1 MLRQVSCDLSPE
13 QDAGTAERAYDLAV
27 QVFLVKADSLLA
39 TTYYIGVFN
48 MDYYIHQPFS
58 YTLEVSPHDPL
69 LALLALRRLTPLIFR
84 RRHVVSLQDAT
95 ILCMHAGF
103 SGSF

>member
-1 MLRQVSCDLSPE
+1 VE
-13 QDAGTAERAYDLAV
+13 

-58 YTLEVSPHDPL
+58 YTLEVSSSSNI
-69 LALLALRRLTPLIFR
+69 AC
-84 RRHVVSLQDAT
+84 
-95 ILCMHAGF
+95 ILWDCID
-103 SGSF
+103 